1 MFATVPAF
9 SSFSVRD
16 VEEARQF
23 YGEKLGLPTEVT
35 DGMLTITLATGADVL
50 LYPKDNH
57 EPASHTVLMFPV
69 PDILAAVAET
79 TALGIELEH
88 FDGVGEDGIMPASEW
103 GPANAWFK
111 DPSGNWIAIV
121 EHPA

>member
-9 SSFSVRD
+9 SSFAVRD
-16 VEEARQF
+16 VEEARRF
-23 YGEKLGLPTEVT
+23 YGDTLGLQTQVKH
-35 DGMLTITLATGADVL
+35 GMLTITLASGASVL

-69 PDILAAVAET
+69 PDILAGVAE
-79 TALGIELEH
+79 AKARGIQLEH
-88 FDGVGEDGIMPASEW
+88 FEGVGEDGIMPGSDM

-111 DPSGNWIAIV
+111 DPSGNWISIV
-121 EHPA
+121 ESMD